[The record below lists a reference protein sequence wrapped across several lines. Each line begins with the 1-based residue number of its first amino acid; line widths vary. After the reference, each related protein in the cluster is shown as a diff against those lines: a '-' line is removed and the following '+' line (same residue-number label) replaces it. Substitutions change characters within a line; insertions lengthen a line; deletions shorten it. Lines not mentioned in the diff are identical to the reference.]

1 MVREQVKTILVM
13 CADRQHPVLLHLRDL
28 SSAHIVMVECDL
40 DHTIRELQE
49 QARKPV
55 ALLVIANGTE
65 TELQHCLREIR
76 AHSIGHL
83 LPITL
88 VAPSGSSAHE
98 WYPDL
103 HINSRIP
110 LGPGDASLSDSIG
123 LIARYWLHLNE
134 TPAWELAFT

>member
-1 MVREQVKTILVM
+1 MVREQVKTILVT
-13 CADRQHPVLLHLRDL
+13 CADRQHPVLLHLHDI
-28 SSAHIVMVECDL
+28 SSAHVVLVECDL
-40 DHTIRELQE
+40 DRTMRELQ
-49 QARKPV
+49 QKGRNPV

-65 TELQHCLREIR
+65 TELQYCLREIR

-88 VAPSGSSAHE
+88 VAPAGSSAHE

-103 HINSRIP
+103 HINSRIQ
-110 LGPGDASLSDSIG
+110 LGPDDASLSDTVD

-134 TPAWELAFT
+134 TPSWDVAFA